1 MKKHPGGTEVR
12 PGFYWNLGAWSIATV
27 SRKSGT
33 LPGGPEHRYVKVP
46 APMLLLLAPMMGGLY
61 VMFLP
66 FIGFAV
72 VLSVAGTK
80 VARALERAF
89 AGLVA
94 TVSPAWQPG
103 EAYFAGK
110 HEGERAGTGEGE
122 AATPLEGLEREVE
135 AKRQG
140 EATPGQR

>member
-1 MKKHPGGTEVR
+1 MKRHHGGTEVR
-12 PGFYWNLGAWSIATV
+12 PGFYWSLGEWSVVTV
-27 SRKSGT
+27 SRTSGT
-33 LPGGPEHRYVKVP
+33 LPGGAEQRYVKVP
-46 APMLLLLAPMMGGLY
+46 APLLLLLAPLMGGLY

-72 VLSVAGTK
+72 ALGFAGAK
-80 VARALERAF
+80 VSRALERAF
-89 AGLVA
+89 AGLIA

-110 HEGERAGTGEGE
+110 HEGEHAEAGEGE
-122 AATPLEGLEREVE
+122 AATPLASLEREVE

-140 EATPGQR
+140 EA